1 MTDGVKYNWAS
12 IPDFNTLPTPKKEDK
27 RSKKDSAQEQAAQE
41 IRTRFHDGLASLYD
55 IFNAGAPFNEKALL
69 DEEKFEQISESKNIS
84 DIAKMA
90 AEAFK
95 DGMVLGNYFVK
106 NHTALGCSF
115 MSDFG
120 DFCATCGRIVAL
132 AEQEAESISNNELH
146 KDLRI
151 EKGVDKKREMIQKIL
166 DIYFKAYKDKRLEDP
181 KISPTKIN
189 EEFWLNLD
197 SAQKKLIYKER
208 SSSLNKDDIL
218 DKKKRRKKKKAAIA
232 RKVKRWQIKYGLNYE
247 DRQNG
252 NSVQ

>member
-55 IFNAGAPFNEKALL
+55 IFYVGAPFNEKPLL
-69 DEEKFEQISESKNIS
+69 NQGNFKQISESKKIT

-106 NHTALGCSF
+106 NYTALDCNF
-115 MSDFG
+115 MSNFG

-132 AEQEAESISNNELH
+132 AEQEAQLIRN
-146 KDLRI
+146 KAVFDDLGI
-151 EKGVDKKREMIQKIL
+151 EKGVDKKRVTIQKIL
-166 DIYFKAYKDKRLEDP
+166 DIYFKVFNDMRLENP
-181 KISPTKIN
+181 KISQTKIN

-197 SAQKKLIYKER
+197 SAQRKLIYKER
-208 SSSLNKDDIL
+208 PSGINKDDIL
-218 DKKKRRKKKKAAIA
+218 DKKKIEKKKKAAIA
-232 RKVKRWQIKYGLNYE
+232 RKVKRWQRKYGLNY
-247 DRQNG
+247 
-252 NSVQ
+252 